1 MPPRKSSPA
10 AKPDSPTQADLEVR
24 KHLPSIPLLTH
35 LEPPEGWQL
44 DRALCAAYSAHPSVL
59 CALLLAMI
67 NRSKYSGKGS
77 RVALVRAMRALRGKV
92 HFMLQEGRLAVSPG
106 LDALPAMLD
115 RFIVPVPYAESGHA
129 GKSWHP
135 KVCIVRYRPADPS
148 LIKRGE
154 PAYQWRLWLGSRNFT
169 KDDSWDLAL
178 FLSSAGKGGST
189 VPGVREVANRLA
201 QQAAESAAWAPLL
214 KELDSVTWD
223 VPRGIEIKS
232 IELHLHP
239 DDSRRLPAL
248 PLSPKS
254 VLAVAPFLDVTSLKK
269 LAESTGDAERSLVSI
284 RPSLEDVARATSK
297 TLETFTNLYEL
308 APVNEDAL
316 DIDDADSAGHDQ
328 DPEARGLHAK
338 FLWARYEKT
347 DVLYLGSPNL
357 TARGWERNA
366 EIHAHLEIKRGS
378 PAATALAEGFEAF
391 RQRCH
396 RVEPG
401 SLSKSPKPKTSEDVL
416 EDMRKKLA
424 ATLALKQKF
433 RADMT
438 VLVATQTPMV
448 LTHGARMKIG
458 RMSDARI
465 PWPQAASEV
474 ILPVMGI
481 EKESELLH
489 IEVTLQGKSL
499 HWLQSAPFEGGLPD
513 ARDDTLAASYLGLS
527 GLLDLFADELELHGL
542 PEVDREP
549 WDHRPSEKDRQRG
562 KSRMLGF
569 SVEAVLAAWRRAGKA
584 GPEVIQRATKVLDLA
599 AAYDGASA
607 ADRAAVRQL
616 KSLLKSWSAVQSA
629 LGGSRA

>member
-1 MPPRKSSPA
+1 MPSRKNSPPV
-10 AKPDSPTQADLEVR
+10 KPDLPAQADLEVR
-24 KHLPSIPLLTH
+24 KHLPSLPLLTH
-35 LEPPEGWQL
+35 LEPPERWQL
-44 DRALCAAYSAHPSVL
+44 DRALCAAYSAHPAVL

-92 HFMLQEGRLAVSPG
+92 HFMLQEGRIAVPPG
-106 LDALPAMLD
+106 LEALPAMLD
-115 RFIVPVPYAESGHA
+115 RFIVTVPYDEAGHA

-135 KVCIVRYRPADPS
+135 KVCIARYRPADPG
-148 LIKRGE
+148 LIKESE
-154 PAYQWRLWLGSRNFT
+154 PAYHWRLWLGSRNFT

-178 FLSSAGKGGST
+178 FLSSAVKGGST
-189 VPGVREVANRLA
+189 VPGVREVTSRLA
-201 QQAAESAAWAPLL
+201 QKAGQSAAWAPLL
-214 KELDSVTWD
+214 DELDGVTWD
-223 VPRGIEIKS
+223 VPRGIEIKG
-232 IELHLHP
+232 IELHLQP

-248 PLSPKS
+248 PVSPKS
-254 VLAVAPFLDVTSLKK
+254 VLAVAPFLDATTLKK
-269 LAESTGDAERSLVSI
+269 LAESTGAAERSLVSI

-297 TLETFTNLYEL
+297 TLERFLNLYEL
-308 APVNEDAL
+308 APVDEDAL
-316 DIDDADSAGHDQ
+316 DIEDADSPGHDQ

-366 EIHAHLEIKRGS
+366 EIHAHLEIKRSS

-401 SLSKSPKPKTSEDVL
+401 SLSKGATPKTPEDVL
-416 EDMRKKLA
+416 EDMRKQFA
-424 ATLALKQKF
+424 STLALKQKF
-433 RADMT
+433 RADKT
-438 VLVATQTPMV
+438 VLVTTPKPLV
-448 LTHGARMKIG
+448 LQHGARMKIG

-465 PWPQAASEV
+465 PWPQGASEI
-474 ILPVMGI
+474 ILRSMEI

-489 IEVTLQGKSL
+489 IEVTLQGRSL
-499 HWLQSAPFEGGLPD
+499 HWLQSAPFEGGLAD
-513 ARDDTLAASYLGLS
+513 ARDDSLAASYLGLS

-542 PEVDREP
+542 REVDREP

-569 SVEAVLAAWRRAGKA
+569 SVESVLAAWRRAGKA
-584 GPEVIQRATKVLDLA
+584 GPEVIQRATKILDLA

-616 KSLLKSWSAVQSA
+616 KSLLRSWSAVQSA
-629 LGGSRA
+629 LGGSQA